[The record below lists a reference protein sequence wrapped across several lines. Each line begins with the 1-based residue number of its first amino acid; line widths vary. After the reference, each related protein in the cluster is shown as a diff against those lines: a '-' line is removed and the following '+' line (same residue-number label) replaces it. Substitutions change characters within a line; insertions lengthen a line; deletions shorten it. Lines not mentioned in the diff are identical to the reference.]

1 MGFLTQNEVMGFDLW
16 SGAQV
21 WAETPWSD
29 KREHFEI
36 AFSLENTNSIF
47 SHSFLPVNEIV
58 GHIARGYFGSWYK
71 LLYWD

>member
-1 MGFLTQNEVMGFDLW
+1 MGFDLG

-21 WAETPWSD
+21 WADISWSD

-36 AFSLENTNSIF
+36 AFSLENTYSGF

-58 GHIARGYFGSWYK
+58 EHIARGYFGGWV
-71 LLYWD
+71 